1 MMKETKIKIDAQAKK
16 MLAVFNCNALHAVE
30 RLNLVMGD
38 QFIDLNRTANPV
50 CFHLV
55 RIISQN
61 QK

>member
-16 MLAVFNCNALHAVE
+16 MLVVFYCNALHTAE

-38 QFIDLNRTANPV
+38 QFIDLNRTTNPV

-55 RIISQN
+55 RIINQN